1 MVPLYVSSLSFL
13 PHPSF
18 LSVASPEMHGVWLLE
33 ALGHSLVC
41 SPLGGLMVIWRQL
54 PGFSPHVTVHAVTSM
69 LSHIWFTFAVISW
82 FTISCINCL
91 T

>member
-1 MVPLYVSSLSFL
+1 MVPLYVSSPLSFL

-18 LSVASPEMHGVWLLE
+18 LSVASPEMHRVWLLE

-54 PGFSPHVTVHAVTSM
+54 PGFSPHVTVHAVTSK
-69 LSHIWFTFAVISW
+69 LGHIWFTFAVIS
-82 FTISCINCL
+82 
-91 T
+91 